1 MNGRF
6 IVEWGDLRIFLA
18 IARVG
23 TLGAAA
29 RSLGLSQPT
38 MGRRLRAL
46 ETAVGHTLFQ
56 RTGDGFV
63 LTDEGS
69 AVLSHAERIEEEVL
83 AVQRQLAGHDRHL
96 GGALRV
102 ASSDWFGIHVLTPV
116 FAEFARTQPHVVIE
130 LLTDSRLYSLPRR
143 EADLAF
149 RITPFREPEVIS
161 RRLMHVEYGVYLKSG
176 IRSPRA
182 GDGAGT
188 RLITMDTAFGGAPDA
203 LWLQRI
209 LPNADVVSRSN
220 NRDVQARMCG
230 QGAGVAVLPRPLG
243 DSIAGVKR
251 IDLGE
256 QPPGRNTYVGYHR
269 DLKRLARLRALLDLV
284 IERLAN

>member
-1 MNGRF
+1 MA
-6 IVEWGDLRIFLA
+6 ISMEWSDLRIFLA
-18 IARVG
+18 VAREG

-29 RSLGLSQPT
+29 RKLGQSQPT

-46 ETAVGHTLFQ
+46 EQAVGQTLFQ
-56 RTGDGFV
+56 RTDGGFV

-83 AVQRQLAGHDRHL
+83 AFQRQLSSHDQHL
-96 GGALRV
+96 DGTLRI
-102 ASSDWFGIHVLTPV
+102 ASSDWFGIHMLTPV
-116 FAEFARTQPHVVIE
+116 FAEFARLQPRVVVE
-130 LLTDSRLYSLPRR
+130 LLTDARLYSLPRR

-161 RRLMHVEYGVYLKSG
+161 RKLMHIEYGVYLKSG
-176 IRSPRA
+176 LKSPRL

-188 RLITMDTAFGGAPDA
+188 PLITMDTAFGGIPDSV
-203 LWLQRI
+203 WLQRV
-209 LPNADVVSRSN
+209 LPRAHVASRSN
-220 NRDVQARMCG
+220 NRDVQARMCAL
-230 QGAGVAVLPRPLG
+230 GAGVAVLPRPLG
-243 DSIAGVKR
+243 DSLAGVKR

-256 QPPGRNTYVGYHR
+256 PPPGRNTYVGYHR

-284 IERLAN
+284 IGRLAN

>member
-1 MNGRF
+1 M
-6 IVEWGDLRIFLA
+6 EWSDLRIFLA
-18 IARVG
+18 IARAG

-29 RSLGLSQPT
+29 RSFGQSQPT

-63 LTDEGS
+63 LTDEG
-69 AVLSHAERIEEEVL
+69 AALLAHAERIEEEVL
-83 AVQRQLAGHDRHL
+83 AAQRQLAGHDRQL
-96 GGALRV
+96 GGTLRI
-102 ASSDWFGIHVLTPV
+102 ASSDWFGIHLLTPV
-116 FAEFARTQPHVVIE
+116 LAEFARIQPRVVIE
-130 LLTDSRLYSLPRR
+130 LLTDHRLYSLPRR

-149 RITPFREPEVIS
+149 RIAPFRESEVIS
-161 RRLMHVEYGVYLKSG
+161 RRLMHIEYGVYLKSG
-176 IRSPRA
+176 IKPPRA

-188 RLITMDTAFGGAPDA
+188 PLITMDTAFGGVPDA
-203 LWLQRI
+203 VWLQRV
-209 LPNADVVSRSN
+209 LPNAHIVSRSN

-243 DSIAGVKR
+243 DSIAGVRR

-269 DLKRLARLRALLDLV
+269 DLKRQARLRAWLDLV

>member
-1 MNGRF
+1 M
-6 IVEWGDLRIFLA
+6 EWSDLRIFLA
-18 IARVG
+18 VAREG

-29 RSLGLSQPT
+29 RKLGQSQPT

-46 ETAVGHTLFQ
+46 EAALGQTLFQ
-56 RTGDGFV
+56 RTDGGFV

-69 AVLSHAERIEEEVL
+69 AVLSHAERIEEETL
-83 AVQRQLAGHDRHL
+83 ALQRQLASHDRYL
-96 GGALRV
+96 DGSLRIT
-102 ASSDWFGIHVLTPV
+102 SSDWFGIHMLTPV
-116 FAEFARTQPHVVIE
+116 FAEFARIQPRVVIE
-130 LLTDSRLYSLPRR
+130 LLTDARLYSLPRR

-161 RRLMHVEYGVYLKSG
+161 RKLMHIEYGVYLKSG
-176 IRSPRA
+176 LKSPRR

-188 RLITMDTAFGGAPDA
+188 PLITMDTAFGGIPDSV
-203 LWLQRI
+203 WLQRV
-209 LPNADVVSRSN
+209 LPNAYIASRSN
-220 NRDVQARMCG
+220 NRDVQARMCAHG
-230 QGAGVAVLPRPLG
+230 VGVAVLPRPLG
-243 DSIAGVKR
+243 DTLAGVKR

-269 DLKRLARLRALLDLV
+269 DLKRLARLRTLLDLV